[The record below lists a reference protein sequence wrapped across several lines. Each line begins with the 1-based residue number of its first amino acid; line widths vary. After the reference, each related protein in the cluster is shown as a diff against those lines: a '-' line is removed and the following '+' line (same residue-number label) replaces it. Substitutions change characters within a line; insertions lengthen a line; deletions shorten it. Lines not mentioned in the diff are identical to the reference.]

1 MNGQT
6 KKYKESLKSMP
17 QPILLSQMTK
27 TMDLRGLLKYAQ
39 DKGVKVSELTEK
51 ERMSFVRDL

>member
-1 MNGQT
+1 MNGQM
-6 KKYKESLKSMP
+6 KKYKESLKSMR

>member
-1 MNGQT
+1 MNGQM

-39 DKGVKVSELTEK
+39 DKGVKVCELTEK

>member
-1 MNGQT
+1 MNGQM

-17 QPILLSQMTK
+17 HPILLSQMTK